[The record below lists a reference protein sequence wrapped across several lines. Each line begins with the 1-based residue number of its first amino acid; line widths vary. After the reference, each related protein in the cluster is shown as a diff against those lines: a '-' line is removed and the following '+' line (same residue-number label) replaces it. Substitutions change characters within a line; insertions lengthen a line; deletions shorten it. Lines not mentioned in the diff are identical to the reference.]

1 MLVIPR
7 RRGETIVIDPRNC
20 PQDEDGLIYIQVV
33 DFVPS
38 AGSATKVRLGIQASR
53 HVAVHRQ
60 EVYDCIRA
68 ASRTPRATDTSI
80 VRD

>member
-20 PQDEDGLIYIQVV
+20 PPGEDGLITIQVI

-38 AGSATKVRLGIQASR
+38 AGTATKVRLGIQASR

-68 ASRTPRATDTSI
+68 VNSPPPPADANSHG
-80 VRD
+80 